1 MSVSRE
7 EGLIVFIHRE
17 LSEGVSLIEIL
28 MDIKSRNRLSNDL
41 TVSR

>member
-7 EGLIVFIHRE
+7 AGLIVFIHRE

-28 MDIKSRNRLSNDL
+28 TDIQSRNRLSNDL

>member
-7 EGLIVFIHRE
+7 AGLIVFIHRE

-28 MDIKSRNRLSNDL
+28 TDIHPEIDYQMI
-41 TVSR
+41 